1 MTSITN
7 ILMPSLGNRSP
18 ILKVYAKNLR
28 RAYYLTNAGLLVIIL
43 GVFGYIKYQQWR
55 QEEIMKKMQATGGKR
70 VITISY
76 AQLGPPP
83 SLMGETGGAP
93 QAATGARPSA
103 PVVGV
108 PKPVPDEKAV
118 QETSED
124 QTAIAGVSNL
134 PTSGTGTGE
143 GNVTIK
149 VEDVIPDINA
159 FIPVEVPARPTSQ
172 PPPKYP
178 EVARRMEQE
187 GTVFVKMLVDRDGS
201 VMRVV
206 VVRPSG
212 FPTLD
217 TAAVEAAYN
226 WKFSPAI
233 QNKKPVRVWVAAPM
247 KFELRLGGN

>member
-7 ILMPSLGNRSP
+7 ILMPALGNRSP
-18 ILKVYAKNLR
+18 ILKVYSRNLR
-28 RAYYLTNAGLLVIIL
+28 RAYYFTNAGLLIVIL
-43 GVFGYIKYQQWR
+43 GVVGFIKYQQWR
-55 QEEIMKKMQATGGKR
+55 QEEMMKKMQTTGGKR

-93 QAATGARPSA
+93 QAATGARPAA

-124 QTAIAGVSNL
+124 QTSISGVSNL
-134 PTSGTGTGE
+134 PTSGSGTGD

-149 VEDVIPDINA
+149 IEDVIPDINA
-159 FIPVEVPARPTSQ
+159 FVPVEVPARPIAQ
-172 PPPKYP
+172 PPPRYP
-178 EVARRMEQE
+178 EVSRRMEQE
-187 GTVFVKMLVDRDGS
+187 GTVFVKMLVNLDGT

-206 VVRPSG
+206 VVRSSTYPS
-212 FPTLD
+212 LD
-217 TAAVEAAYN
+217 TAAVEAAWN

-233 QNKKPVRVWVAAPM
+233 QNKKPVRVWVAAPL